1 MTSPLNLPAPG
12 RCQAIFFVF
21 KLCIALCFVKQLPGP
36 ILCAPPCSG
45 DPLSRSY
52 GVNLPSS
59 LTMIL
64 SSALVYSTR
73 PPVSVYGTGQRKI
86 RLAGFLGS
94 WITITIRS
102 AEASRYCPVS
112 SYSVYL
118 TAPYITTRFNV
129 LFRQHA
135 DVSLLRR
142 RITLAPGAGML
153 TGCPSDTP
161 CGFSLGPDLT

>member
-12 RCQAIFFVF
+12 GCQAIFFVF

-86 RLAGFLGS
+86 CLAGFL
-94 WITITIRS
+94 WEPDYHLCPIRRGFS
-102 AEASRYCPVS
+102 VLSRFIIQRVLDC
-112 SYSVYL
+112 
-118 TAPYITTRFNV
+118 ADITTRFNV